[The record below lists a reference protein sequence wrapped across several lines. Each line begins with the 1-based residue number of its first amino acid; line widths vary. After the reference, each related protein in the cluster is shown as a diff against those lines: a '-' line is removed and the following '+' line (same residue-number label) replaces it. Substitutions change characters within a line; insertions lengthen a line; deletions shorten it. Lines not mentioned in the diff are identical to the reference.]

1 MNFPFYIARRYLFSK
16 SSNNAINIITIIA
29 AIGVIVGSFSLLIV
43 LSGFSG
49 LKDFSLQF
57 TNVFD
62 SDLKIYPEKGKLIE
76 FNQDMKEQLN
86 QIEDII
92 SYSEVIEERIFL
104 QYKGKNHIAFI
115 KGVDAN
121 YGQVTIID
129 SIMLAGEWF
138 EPNQNEVV
146 IGLTT
151 SAKLSLSLWDF
162 MDLLEIYVPK
172 PGTGQI
178 NVLDPSSA
186 FSKELVVVSGVY
198 QVTEDLDAKYVF
210 TDIDFAKNLLS
221 LSDNEI
227 SSLEIKLAP
236 KTSEKVVREKLEAIF
251 PDGIVIKNRIQQND
265 ALYKMLNTENIAVY
279 LIFTLVLIIALFN
292 VIGAIIIMILD
303 KRKNIV
309 TLNNMGASLKDIRK
323 IFFLQGT
330 LMTVFGGIVGIII
343 GITAVWAQIKF
354 GIIYITPTLPYPAK
368 LEFLNIVVV
377 FFTISI
383 LGIIASAI
391 ASSRVSEKLLVKS

>member
-1 MNFPFYIARRYLFSK
+1 MIPLKIRISSQKGKNHKLKFSLYIAKRYLFSK

-151 SAKLSLSLWDF
+151 
-162 MDLLEIYVPK
+162 
-172 PGTGQI
+172 
-178 NVLDPSSA
+178 
-186 FSKELVVVSGVY
+186 
-198 QVTEDLDAKYVF
+198 
-210 TDIDFAKNLLS
+210 
-221 LSDNEI
+221 
-227 SSLEIKLAP
+227 
-236 KTSEKVVREKLEAIF
+236 
-251 PDGIVIKNRIQQND
+251 
-265 ALYKMLNTENIAVY
+265 
-279 LIFTLVLIIALFN
+279 
-292 VIGAIIIMILD
+292 
-303 KRKNIV
+303 
-309 TLNNMGASLKDIRK
+309 
-323 IFFLQGT
+323 
-330 LMTVFGGIVGIII
+330 
-343 GITAVWAQIKF
+343 
-354 GIIYITPTLPYPAK
+354 
-368 LEFLNIVVV
+368 
-377 FFTISI
+377 
-383 LGIIASAI
+383 
-391 ASSRVSEKLLVKS
+391 